1 MVHVHKLQLRYHTVR
16 YTNHRLTVRDV
27 LRRTIYHRET
37 VLKMLQ
43 VVWPIRQLAH
53 VLNVVLGLCCITV
66 LNCNSYS
73 SLGNNTYTCSNCT
86 DGFINSFGLTCYIAN
101 GCLSSLSNGGCTEC
115 ADGYYISGFSC
126 INGST
131 SLPGCSIMSINLTC
145 IYCFEGFSLNNGT
158 CSLSTDAV
166 VNNQTTSLTN
176 TTINQSI
183 VLPSTTIS
191 LPNCLTID
199 QSNTKCSVCDSTTY
213 LTANFTC

>member
-1 MVHVHKLQLRYHTVR
+1 VTYSSVGACT
-16 YTNHRLTVRDV
+16 
-27 LRRTIYHRET
+27 ECGFGT
-37 VLKMLQ
+37 VLYNSACTG
-43 VVWPIRQLAH
+43 I
-53 VLNVVLGLCCITV
+53 

>member
-1 MVHVHKLQLRYHTVR
+1 VTYSSVGACT
-16 YTNHRLTVRDV
+16 
-27 LRRTIYHRET
+27 ECGFGT
-37 VLKMLQ
+37 VLYNSACTG
-43 VVWPIRQLAH
+43 I
-53 VLNVVLGLCCITV
+53 

-115 ADGYYISGFSC
+115 ADGYY
-126 INGST
+126 
-131 SLPGCSIMSINLTC
+131 LTC